1 MTELKNTIEK
11 AWNNRALLQEEATIT
26 TIRKVIDLLD
36 NGKLRVA
43 EPTTEGWQVNEWV
56 KKSGSH
62 VFPNP
67 EDGNLGSRYF

>member
-36 NGKLRVA
+36 RLA
-43 EPTTEGWQVNEWV
+43 SE
-56 KKSGSH
+56 
-62 VFPNP
+62 
-67 EDGNLGSRYF
+67 